1 MKKLVAVLLVLV
13 IAFSFCVLTVMAEDA
28 SVEGGVWGILA
39 PNISRNTYYASCIK
53 GVTNA
58 IEENDPTATYVIAEC
73 DNDPA
78 KQLDQMADMV
88 QQGVKAIVAIPWG
101 SSGLVAGVAEAKKAG
116 IPVFL
121 VDTPLNDLTNVA
133 STIVSDNYSAG
144 VIAGEGLVEALPDGG
159 KIVTLMTTGSE
170 AINQR
175 SAGMHSIIDGTK
187 ITVAQDLV
195 LNQGTVEEAMTQVEN
210 ALLSIPDLKGIFTT
224 GDVFADAAVS
234 ALKAN
239 GYKKGDIVIA
249 SVDGN
254 AKGCELI
261 ADGWVYS
268 TSAQQT
274 VKMGYDS
281 VVNALS
287 YLGGKTIDDY
297 IELPCLKVTADVL
310 AAGEYEGF

>member
-1 MKKLVAVLLVLV
+1 MKKLLFAMLV
-13 IAFSFCVLTVMAEDA
+13 FSLYLAACAGVFAQDAE
-28 SVEGGVWGILA
+28 VEGGVWGILV
-39 PNISRNTYYASCIK
+39 PNISRNTYYASCVS
-53 GVTNA
+53 GVTKA
-58 IEENDPTATYVIAEC
+58 IEELDPTATFIIAEC
-73 DNDPA
+73 DNDA
-78 KQLDQMADMV
+78 TKQLNQMADMI

-101 SSGLVAGVAEAKKAG
+101 SSGLIAGVAEAKEAG

-121 VDTPLNDLTNVA
+121 VDTPLNDLSEVT

-144 VIAGEGLVEALPDGG
+144 VIAGEGLVEKLPNGG

-170 AINQR
+170 AVNKR
-175 SAGMHSIIDGTK
+175 AEGMLSMIKDTDIVVT
-187 ITVAQDLV
+187 QDLV
-195 LNQGTVEEAMTQVEN
+195 LNTGTVEEAMTQVEN
-210 ALLSIPDLKGIFTT
+210 AILAIPDLKGIFTT

-239 GYKKGDIVIA
+239 GIKKGEIVIV

-261 ADGWVYS
+261 EEGWVYS

-281 VVNALS
+281 VVNALAF
-287 YLGGKTIDDY
+287 LKGEEIEEY
-297 IELPCLKVTADVL
+297 IELPCLKVTKEVL
-310 AAGEYEGF
+310 EAKEYEPF

>member
-1 MKKLVAVLLVLV
+1 MKKYFAVLIVLIVAVTFSV
-13 IAFSFCVLTVMAEDA
+13 ITVMAEDK
-28 SVEGGVWGILA
+28 SVEGGVWGILV
-39 PNISRNTYYASCIK
+39 PNISRNTYYASCVNGMTKAIK
-53 GVTNA
+53 
-58 IEENDPTATYVIAEC
+58 EKDPTATYVIAEC

-78 KQLDQMADMV
+78 KQLDQMADMI
-88 QQGVKAIVAIPWG
+88 QQGVKAIIAIPWG
-101 SSGLVAGVAEAKKAG
+101 SSGLISGVEEAKKAG

-121 VDTPLNDLTNVA
+121 VDTPLNDLSNVT
-133 STIVSDNYSAG
+133 STIVSDNFSAG
-144 VIAGEGLVEALPDGG
+144 VIAGEGLVEKLPDGG

-175 SAGMHSIIDGTK
+175 AAGLHSVIDGTK
-187 ITVAQDLV
+187 ITVVQDLI
-195 LNQGTVEEAMTQVEN
+195 LNQGTVEEAMTLVEN

-239 GYKKGDIVIA
+239 GYKKGDIVIV

-261 ADGWVYS
+261 KDGWVYS

-281 VVNALS
+281 VVNALK
-287 YLGGKTIDDY
+287 YLAGEKIEDY
-297 IELPCLKVTADVL
+297 IELPCLKVTKEVL
-310 AAGEYEGF
+310 DAGDYVGF